1 MRIVLLSTSMGMGGA
16 DKQLLSAAQELKSRG
31 HAVLLIS
38 LTPLGPMGLEA
49 RSRGIATESLEMA
62 RGIPDPRG
70 LIRLGRLVRRWNPDV
85 LHSHMVHANF
95 MARALRLFLR
105 VPALVST
112 IHSLHEGG
120 RLRMAIYR
128 LTNSLVDKMTIVS
141 EAAADRFVSNGIVP
155 KSLLQVIPNGVDIDQ
170 FREVPA
176 NTRMSL
182 RSSMNLDREFV
193 WIAVGRFDPPKDYP
207 TMLRAF
213 AQIRKRSPATVLLLV
228 GQGVLQPETESLAR
242 ELKLGDG
249 VRFLGVRNDVP
260 EIMSAADAYVM
271 SSAWEGMPVVLLEAA
286 AAGLPIVATD
296 VGGNHEVV
304 CEGESGFLCPA
315 GNPDAL
321 AHAMLR
327 LSALSEE
334 QRRAMGERG
343 RRHVQ
348 ANYGLGRMVERWEE
362 LYREV
367 LARHRQEL
375 TPALSR

>member
-16 DKQLLSAAQELKSRG
+16 DKQLLSAAQELRSRG
-31 HAVLLIS
+31 HEVLLIS

-49 RSRGIATESLEMA
+49 RSRGIPTESLEMR

-70 LIRLGRLVRRWNPDV
+70 LLRLGRLVQAWRPDV

-95 MARALRLFLR
+95 MARVLRLYVR

-120 RLRMAIYR
+120 RLKMWVYR
-128 LTNSLVDKMTIVS
+128 LTNGLADQMTIVS
-141 EAAADRFVSNGIVP
+141 QAAADRFVTERIIP
-155 KSLLQVIPNGVDIDQ
+155 RELLTVVPNGVDTER
-170 FREVPA
+170 FRTVPLEA
-176 NTRMSL
+176 RQRL
-182 RSSMNLDREFV
+182 RKSMGLERAFV

-213 AQIRKRSPATVLLLV
+213 ATLRARAPEAVLLLV
-228 GQGVLQPETESLAR
+228 GRGSLQTETESLAR
-242 ELKLGDG
+242 ALGLTDR

-260 EIMSAADAYVM
+260 ELMSAADGYVM

-286 AAGLPIVATD
+286 AAGLPIVATA
-296 VGGNHEVV
+296 VGGNREVV
-304 CEGESGFLCPA
+304 CDQESGFLVPP
-315 GNPDAL
+315 GDPDAL
-321 AHAMLR
+321 GEAMVR
-327 LSALSEE
+327 LSASSDD

-343 RRHVQ
+343 REHVR
-348 ANYGLGRMVERWEE
+348 ARYDLSRMVERWEE

-367 LARHRQEL
+367 LARKGLEL
-375 TPALSR
+375 APALSR